1 LKINKNKG
9 FALIELL
16 TALAITGIALGA
28 LFSIFYYGLRQVR
41 SIYHFSLANTIAQT
55 EIETVRS
62 IPFSQLNNGK
72 DVPFIGGAKGLEEL
86 KDAEGILSI
95 EDYQGR
101 VGEIKKV
108 TVWVRWREVKGS
120 KRKVTFTTLVANRD
134 YSLPRETKGTV
145 PDLRSDSS

>member
-1 LKINKNKG
+1 MKINKNKG

-72 DVPFIGGAKGLEEL
+72 DVPFIGGVKGLEEL

-101 VGEIKKV
+101 VGEIKKI

-120 KRKVTFTTLVANRD
+120 KKKVEFTTLIANRD
-134 YSLPRETKGTV
+134 YSLRETKGTV